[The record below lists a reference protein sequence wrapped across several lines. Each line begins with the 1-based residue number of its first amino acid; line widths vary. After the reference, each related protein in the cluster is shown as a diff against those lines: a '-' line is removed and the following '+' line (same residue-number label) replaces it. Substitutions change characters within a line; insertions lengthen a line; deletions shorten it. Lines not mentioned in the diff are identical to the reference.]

1 MRRASMTG
9 DRRRFSPSSRDRRE
23 ASSDCL
29 GRRGGGIYG
38 SGHVNTSSMEVSMEV
53 SMGSMILKLLRF
65 TLVLVGR
72 NELKGIYPRVVLQ

>member
-38 SGHVNTSSMEVSMEV
+38 SGHVNTSSMEVSM
-53 SMGSMILKLLRF
+53 GSMVLRLPMF
-65 TLVLVGR
+65 FSLFLVRMGR
-72 NELKGIYPRVVLQ
+72 LKGIYPNVMLR